1 MIVIILII
9 KYSEGRA
16 STAPDM
22 RRLIFFIYL
31 FILFYYYYFFFFCVF
46 SCEQLKGILDKKLTN
61 ESIWYISKV

>member
-9 KYSEGRA
+9 KYSKGRA

-31 FILFYYYYFFFFCVF
+31 FILLLLLFFFCVF

-61 ESIWYISKV
+61 EFIWYISKV